1 MAPPAAP
8 VVLFLIRRKGEISFF
23 SAVTG
28 LAGVAM
34 CQRLFP
40 ELVPPLMIVLQ
51 HGFEAATVGGA
62 ADWLAVKMIFDE
74 IKIAGI
80 RIVPASGIIPRK
92 QKIIARGAGE
102 LVAREWLSAE
112 SIARALREFDFAK
125 SLADYVTR
133 SSDLIDRQIDRLLR
147 TSADWLNDPENA
159 NRLSDWFAS
168 KAQNLRLSGFLAK
181 VVDSGSLT
189 RVVHDL
195 VPPVA
200 EALRQGLAS
209 PEVYRIVLQKMQ
221 EEQKGFFRQ
230 LFFDPEEAAEK
241 ALLKGMEFLREL
253 QEREDHPV
261 RLRLIEAAQ
270 QWLGAVQREP
280 EKPTRLDEAVQE
292 LIGDS
297 DRFSRSIV
305 STIRESIEGQERNPA
320 SGLRQ
325 WLKQMA
331 NDAIDKLRS
340 DWSTAFNDRIRT
352 LIGDVMARHHDRIAA
367 IVEDNLNRLSP
378 EQIKTQF
385 KQRTYDDM
393 QWIRVNG
400 AVAGFVIGIVL
411 GLVRMLL

>member
-8 VVLFLIRRKGEISFF
+8 VTPFLIRRKGEISFF
-23 SAVTG
+23 SAVAG
-28 LAGVAM
+28 LVGVAL

-40 ELVPPLMIVLQ
+40 ELAPPLMIVLQ

-74 IKIAGI
+74 IKIGNI

-112 SIARALREFDFAK
+112 SVGRALREFDFSK
-125 SLADYVTR
+125 SLADYVTQR
-133 SSDLIDRQIDRLLR
+133 SDLIDRQIDRLLR
-147 TSADWLNDPENA
+147 TGADWLNDPANA
-159 NRLSDWFAS
+159 NRLAGWLDS
-168 KAQNLRLSGFLAK
+168 KIQNFRLSGFLVK
-181 VVDSGSLT
+181 VIDRDRLAS
-189 RVVHDL
+189 VVHDL

-200 EALRQGLAS
+200 EALRQGLTS

-230 LFFDPEEAAEK
+230 LFFDPEEATEK

-261 RLRLIEAAQ
+261 RIRLIEAVQ
-270 QWLGAVQREP
+270 GWWDAVQAEP
-280 EKPTRLDEAVQE
+280 KKPTRLDQAVRE
-292 LIGDS
+292 LTGDS
-297 DRFSRSIV
+297 GAFVRSIV
-305 STIRESIEGQERNPA
+305 SYVRESIEEQEQNPA

-331 NDAIDKLRS
+331 NDAIEKLRS
-340 DWSTAFNDRIRT
+340 DWSTAFNDRVRA

-400 AVAGFVIGIVL
+400 AVAGFVIGIML
-411 GLVRMLL
+411 GLVRMIL